1 MFDLRNKLEAHRT
14 LAVLLMIYAVS
25 YMDRQLVAILI
36 EPIKREFGMS
46 DAAAGLLYGFAFVVF
61 FSLLGIP
68 IARHADRSNRSRIIV
83 GSLLLFST
91 LTAAFAWTTSY
102 WQLLLARI
110 GVGIGEAG
118 TNPPSQSMIADLYP
132 LERRGI
138 AMAIYAAGIHLGIL
152 FGFLVGGFLGQRF
165 GWRSAFLIAGVAGLL
180 MALAAAAWVKEPA
193 RTSNNAPIAQRVG
206 IANAI
211 GVLWHSKSLR
221 HLFIGGTLANVA
233 VTAVLAWL
241 PALLI
246 RSHGLSLSSTGAL
259 LAFVIGVLGAGGTLL
274 SGVLADRLGARNPA
288 WRLRCVVVALLVAAP
303 CWAIAIYSENR
314 YVALP
319 ALMLAGALV
328 AFYVGP
334 SFAALQ
340 TLARTDMRA
349 LAASL
354 LVFCTNLVGVGLGPL
369 AVGVLSDAWAQEYAV
384 HSLRAALLTVPP
396 LFVWA
401 AVHYEIAA
409 RRFAADAGNH
419 DAASTPQPGSL
430 GSATVAA
437 AI

>member
-1 MFDLRNKLEAHRT
+1 
-14 LAVLLMIYAVS
+14 
-25 YMDRQLVAILI
+25 
-36 EPIKREFGMS
+36 
-46 DAAAGLLYGFAFVVF
+46 
-61 FSLLGIP
+61 
-68 IARHADRSNRSRIIV
+68 
-83 GSLLLFST
+83 LLLFSA
-91 LTAAFAWTTSY
+91 LTAAFAWTSSY

-118 TNPPSQSMIADLYP
+118 TNSPSQSMIADLYP
-132 LERRGI
+132 VERRGV
-138 AMAIYAAGIHLGIL
+138 AMAIYVSGLHLGIL
-152 FGFLVGGFLGQRF
+152 LGFLVGGFLGQRL
-165 GWRSAFLIAGVAGLL
+165 GWRNAFLIAGVAGLV
-180 MALAAAAWVKEPA
+180 MALLAAVWVKEPA
-193 RTSNNAPIAQRVG
+193 RASGNAPLAQRVG
-206 IANAI
+206 VIPAI
-211 GVLWHSKSLR
+211 RLLWQNRSLR
-221 HLFIGGTLANVA
+221 HLFIGGTIANVA

-288 WRLRCVVVALLVAAP
+288 WRLRCVVVALLIMAP
-303 CWAIAIYSENR
+303 CWAIAIYSVNR

-319 ALMLAGALV
+319 AFMLAGALV

-369 AVGVLSDAWAQEYAV
+369 AVGLLSDAWAQEYAV
-384 HSLRAALLTVPP
+384 HSLRAALLAVPP

-409 RRFAADAGNH
+409 RRFVAEVGSH
-419 DAASTPQPGSL
+419 GAASTPQPGSL

-437 AI
+437 AT